1 MNSPP
6 NREPVP
12 WELDLARIVETVQS
26 APSIFD
32 SKPWLP
38 DPLLEPVAP
47 NRIELR
53 ARPGILPKEGQEE
66 SAWLHIDNG
75 IYIDPLAREF
85 AISCGAALYNLRL
98 AIRVA
103 GHDLNVWLLPDRKPV
118 STPAAPES
126 TSAVPESTQAAPDGT
141 RPAPAGTW
149 PPPESTLL
157 ASVEI
162 VTTRIKPPTRAEQE
176 LYEAMWRRHTN
187 RWPYKIVPAPL
198 PIVTAMEQAAAEEG
212 ASLRLLHKCQA
223 RKWMRLAARA
233 DQDLARKPDDWRAD
247 TRERYRRFREER
259 NSFTKKIRRAARG
272 PTNERNFPWTG
283 KETRYRRT
291 REDFWLRDYKER
303 FEPKRKVQL
312 MALSTPDDQLLD
324 WLRAGQALQRAIL
337 TGTQYSVSAP
347 YGVAAEYHAPR
358 WYGVPGRGRV
368 ILIDR
373 LARYGLSVSFLTE
386 PLECYDIYHPL
397 RLENIHDKPRRW
409 PWLQPRR
416 RPWES
421 PEPRHWPWR
430 WRFPEL
436 PQMVLRVGYPTQPTG
451 AAQGL
456 HPRSGGTRLRAAEH

>member
-1 MNSPP
+1 
-6 NREPVP
+6 
-12 WELDLARIVETVQS
+12 VQS

-38 DPLLEPVAP
+38 DPLLEPVAE

-53 ARPGILPKEGQEE
+53 AKPGVLEREGQDE
-66 SAWLHIDNG
+66 SAWLRTEEG

-85 AISCGAALYNLRL
+85 AISCGAALFNLRL

-118 STPAAPES
+118 STRP
-126 TSAVPESTQAAPDGT
+126 APDGI
-141 RPAPAGTW
+141 W

-162 VTTRIKPPTRAEQE
+162 VTTRIKPSTVAEQE
-176 LYEAMWRRHTN
+176 LYEAIWRRHTN

-198 PIVTAMEQAAAEEG
+198 PIIMAMEEAAALEG
-212 ASLRLLHKCQA
+212 ATLRLLHRHQA
-223 RKWMRLAARA
+223 KRWMHLAAEA
-233 DQDLARKPDDWRAD
+233 DEDLKRMPDDWRAD
-247 TRERYRRFREER
+247 TRDRYRRFCDER
-259 NSFTKKIRRAARG
+259 NRFMNQFSEAAFG
-272 PTNERNFPWTG
+272 PTPETDFPWIG
-283 KETRYRRT
+283 SRPT
-291 REDFWLRDYKER
+291 REDFWLDDAER
-303 FEPKRKVQL
+303 FERKRKVQL

-324 WLRAGQALQRAIL
+324 WLRAGQALQHAIL
-337 TGTQYSVSAP
+337 TGTRYSVSAP
-347 YGVAAEYHAPR
+347 YGMAAEYHAPR

-368 ILIDR
+368 ILPDK

-386 PLECYDIYHPL
+386 PLECYDIDHPL
-397 RLENIHDKPRRW
+397 RLENIHDESRRW

-421 PEPRHWPWR
+421 AEPRHWPWQ

-436 PQMVLRVGYPTQPTG
+436 PQMVLRVGYPTKPAD
-451 AAQGL
+451 AAQEH
-456 HPRSGGTRLRAAEH
+456 HPDSGDTRLQAAAD